1 MTDDSVAGPVLS
13 DLAAEETLVAALRKR
28 DGRATLGDLS
38 VDTGMPRASVQEHLG
53 RLLSIYESH
62 LAVDEEGEL
71 VYEFDRKFVRRD
83 TGDGLQRG
91 VRKLGLWAWNAF
103 KFLFKIVIMA
113 TLVFYVLFFAV
124 LLIAAMVAMASGGS
138 SSSSDSRRG
147 PIAPIFWIGRIFYV
161 PQQRHYG
168 PRQGLRAG
176 ATAKKSE
183 PLYKKI
189 FAFVF
194 GPDAANDVVVD
205 PFGGEK
211 RVLDFIRH
219 QKGVITAADLAGHTG
234 WTRQRADSE
243 LAGLMFRHEGDVRVT
258 KNGTLLYTF
267 GGVARTADAGRR
279 VSMARPAWESF
290 EGKKP
295 LTGNTPGTNFAI
307 AAFNGF
313 NLIMSF
319 FGGSLLSYVL
329 EAPIPLW
336 GHFAVGVFPFLFSLV
351 FFAVPL
357 MRLLAIVKENASR
370 AVRNSARFVQREIY
384 ETAKRDAEVTAL
396 DIVDSV
402 ARRWPKNAPG
412 KARAVRIE
420 RQVDEAVLDY
430 DADVVSSSETGGTKY
445 RFSALTTELREAERA
460 RALVQER
467 DLRVGK
473 IVFSSA
479 DDDLGLDQL
488 DDFDRQLGVEPRQY
502 SAEELAQLS
511 PDLEQFDEELARAVE
526 TEAATVGQKKGN

>member
-1 MTDDSVAGPVLS
+1 MSKDSVAGPVLS

-28 DGRATLGDLS
+28 GGRATLGDIS
-38 VDTGMPRASVQEHLG
+38 VDTGLPRATVQEHLG

-62 LAVDEEGEL
+62 LAVDEAGEL
-71 VYEFDRKFVRRD
+71 VYEFDGKFVRRD

-91 VRKLGLWAWNAF
+91 LRKLGLWAWNAF

-113 TLVFYVLFFAV
+113 TLVFYVIFFAV

-138 SSSSDSRRG
+138 NSSSDSRRS
-147 PIAPIFWIGRIFYV
+147 PITPIFWIGRIFYV
-161 PQQRHYG
+161 PQPRHYG
-168 PRQGLRAG
+168 PRHGIKSDS
-176 ATAKKSE
+176 TKKGE

-194 GPDAANDVVVD
+194 GPDAASDVVED

-219 QKGVITAADLAGHTG
+219 QKGVITAADLAAHTG
-234 WTRQRADSE
+234 WTRARADSE

-258 KNGTLLYTF
+258 RNGTLLYTF
-267 GGVARTADAGRR
+267 GGLARTASEGRNF
-279 VSMARPAWESF
+279 SMARPAWESF

-295 LTGNTPGTNFAI
+295 LTGNTPGTDFAI

-329 EAPIPLW
+329 EQPIPLW
-336 GHFAVGVFPFLFSLV
+336 GHVAVGVFPFLFSLV

-357 MRLLAIVKENASR
+357 LRLLAIVRENAAR
-370 AVRNSARFVQREIY
+370 AVRNSWRFVQREVY
-384 ETAKRDAEVTAL
+384 EVARRDAEVTAL
-396 DIVDSV
+396 DIHDRV
-402 ARRWPKNAPG
+402 AKRWPKKAPG
-412 KARAVRIE
+412 KPRAVRIE
-420 RQVDEAVLDY
+420 KQVHEAVLDY
-430 DADVVSSSETGGTKY
+430 DADVVSELESGGTNY
-445 RFSALTTELREAERA
+445 RFSALTTELRDGERA
-460 RALVQER
+460 RAMVQER

-488 DDFDRQLGVEPRQY
+488 EDFDRQLGAPAPQY

-526 TEAATVGQKKGN
+526 TEPATAGQKKGN